1 MYSKDRQPPR
11 FVPTLTEVVADK
23 SEEVALRKDLSGD
36 GGVPAGWATEP
47 VVVAPQVEMLH
58 VQEDLPTAPASPDEA
73 KWDPLP
79 PEMDGVQLMRAEP
92 VAPGNLPPDW
102 AAVLMQVE
110 LQVQNRLPQLLEPLW
125 QKFQLDAAQAIQDCV
140 QQTLSQAMAR
150 ARDGADG
157 TKL

>member
-23 SEEVALRKDLSGD
+23 SEEVALRTGPSDD
-36 GGVPAGWATEP
+36 GRAPAGWANEP
-47 VVVAPQVEMLH
+47 MVVPQVEMLH
-58 VQEDLPTAPASPDEA
+58 MQEDLLTAPASPDMA
-73 KWDPLP
+73 QWDPLS

-92 VAPGNLPPDW
+92 AAPGSLPPDW

-110 LQVQNRLPQLLEPLW
+110 LQVQSRLPQLLEPLW
-125 QKFQLDAAQAIQDCV
+125 QKFQLDAEQAIQDCV